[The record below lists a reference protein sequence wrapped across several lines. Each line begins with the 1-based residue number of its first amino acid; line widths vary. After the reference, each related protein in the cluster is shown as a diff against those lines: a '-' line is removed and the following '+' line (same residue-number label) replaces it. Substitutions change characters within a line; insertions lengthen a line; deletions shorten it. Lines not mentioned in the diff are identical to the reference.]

1 MVRVLSMTKSK
12 ASKATPDP
20 EAPHGT
26 ELPLAPSKVED
37 EADLPPHPPEPDPLA
52 KWRAAREM
60 EEEMADIFDE
70 DRVTHQHG
78 DAEPEAD

>member
-1 MVRVLSMTKSK
+1 MTKFN
-12 ASKATPDP
+12 ASNPTPDP
-20 EAPHGT
+20 KAHDGT
-26 ELPLAPSKVED
+26 ELPLASPTTEGASD
-37 EADLPPHPPEPDPLA
+37 PPPPPAEPDPLA